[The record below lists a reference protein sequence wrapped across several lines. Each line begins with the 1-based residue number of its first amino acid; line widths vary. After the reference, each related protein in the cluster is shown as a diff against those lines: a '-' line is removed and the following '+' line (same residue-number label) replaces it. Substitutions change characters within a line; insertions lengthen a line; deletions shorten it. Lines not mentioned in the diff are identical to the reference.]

1 MPADPPATRKFPA
14 SRRLKSGQ
22 DFAQTRAGGR
32 RIVQG
37 CLIANWMA
45 VPNRRHSRLGVITS
59 RKVGIAVVRTRSRR
73 LLREAF
79 RQHQELILQP
89 VDLVLVARP
98 SIAGKSQDAVNRD
111 YLTALRKGGLMD
123 KSSAVAK
130 VPGQPAPPQP

>member
-1 MPADPPATRKFPA
+1 MPADSPATRKFPA

-37 CLIANWMA
+37 CLIVNWMA
-45 VPNRRHSRLGVITS
+45 VPQRQHSRLGVVTS

-111 YLTALRKGGLMD
+111 YLTALRKGGLM
-123 KSSAVAK
+123 
-130 VPGQPAPPQP
+130 APSHRPSPDGAP